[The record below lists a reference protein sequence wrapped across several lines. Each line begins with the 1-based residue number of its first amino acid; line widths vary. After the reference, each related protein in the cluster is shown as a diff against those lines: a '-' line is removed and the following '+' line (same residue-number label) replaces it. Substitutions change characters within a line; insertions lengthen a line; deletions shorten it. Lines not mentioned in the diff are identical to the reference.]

1 MGVLKVVNRKYNELM
16 IGYIKGRLIGKEES
30 TILLENNGIG
40 YVVVTVPAVMER
52 EIGSELELYTYLQV
66 REDALNLFGF
76 LSKMEL
82 SFFELL
88 ITVSGVGPK
97 MALTILSSGE
107 TDLIKQAIV
116 SEDIAVFTKIG
127 GVGKKTAER
136 IVVELKDKLGLLGTG
151 SARLAGS
158 EDLLMALENLGYSR
172 KEIKDVLSKLDHSL
186 TSEEKLRQALK
197 LLSN

>member
-1 MGVLKVVNRKYNELM
+1 M
-16 IGYIKGRLIGKEES
+16 IGYIKGRLISKEEGS
-30 TILLENNGIG
+30 VLLENNGIG
-40 YVVVTVPAVMER
+40 YLVATVPSVLGR
-52 EIGSELELYTYLQV
+52 EVGSELELYTYLQV

-76 LSKMEL
+76 LSKAEL

-107 TDLIKQAIV
+107 NDLIKQAIV
-116 SEDIAVFTKIG
+116 NGDIAIFTKIG

-136 IVVELKDKLGLLGTG
+136 IVVELKDKLAVLSDG
-151 SARLAGS
+151 SSVNVSGS
-158 EDLLMALENLGYSR
+158 EDLLFALENLGYSK
-172 KEIKDVLSKLDHSL
+172 KEIKEVLAKLDHSQS
-186 TSEEKLRQALK
+186 SEEKLRHALK